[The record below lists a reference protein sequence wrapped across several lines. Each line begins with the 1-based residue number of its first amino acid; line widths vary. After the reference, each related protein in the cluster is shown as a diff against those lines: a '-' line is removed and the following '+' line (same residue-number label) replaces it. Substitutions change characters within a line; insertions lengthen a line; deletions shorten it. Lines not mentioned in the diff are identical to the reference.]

1 MLSCERTPR
10 LPKPEYLK
18 KIAYNIFE
26 LGHGYKTCAAVLDV
40 SVYTVREWYSQYKLG
55 LYETDTIESKPKRKS
70 YSHDFRQK
78 VINDY
83 VKNKPTISELARS
96 HEISKRTARRW
107 ITEFEK
113 QQLNKTEQH
122 SNE

>member
-1 MLSCERTPR
+1 MFPSERTPGFS
-10 LPKPEYLK
+10 KPEYLK

-55 LYETDTIESKPKRKS
+55 LYETDTIESKPKRRS
-70 YSHDFRQK
+70 YSYDFRQK
-78 VINDY
+78 VIQDY
-83 VKNKPTISELARS
+83 VENKPTISELARS

-113 QQLNKTEQH
+113 Q
-122 SNE
+122 